1 MTSHAGSYDC
11 AFKLNLKFKTKFESG
26 FKNLKNE
33 KKKKKKKTPLG
44 PKPPI
49 RPTKPYCH

>member
-26 FKNLKNE
+26 FKNLKKKRE
-33 KKKKKKKTPLG
+33 KDKENATWAKT
-44 PKPPI
+44 
-49 RPTKPYCH
+49 THSAH